1 MVTLT
6 TVATWPRA
14 GAQHLYLRTGPYP
27 IHGQFSAAMAF
38 ARQYPQ
44 PWSPRMNWNL
54 VFVIALIVLVLIY
67 MGSGPHYGTF
77 TSAHFRAGR
86 F

>member
-6 TVATWPRA
+6 TVATWPRDTCTSEPVHA
-14 GAQHLYLRTGPYP
+14 PFMGSSPPAWPLGANLN
-27 IHGQFSAAMAF
+27 
-38 ARQYPQ
+38 
-44 PWSPRMNWNL
+44 PWSPQMNWNL